1 MPKKTTTGT
10 QIATFLSFNFFHR
23 WCFTKNFCELWP
35 NVYAAS
41 LHPLLSKL
49 YSLNNDRGLR
59 RIHVFKS
66 KSSQIGRVLPQC
78 QQVFYCLFFLPCSP
92 LSSFSLYLLGIA
104 STTLSTSPYGG
115 TSVTWKIL
123 AGTISSDCSF
133 YSESKDASI
142 SVAVGF
148 VTEREA
154 FFKDSKSS
162 IKCESICAWKILVLA
177 RFERDPVEW
186 KISEA
191 HALTMWASRPRQCQQ
206 V

>member
-1 MPKKTTTGT
+1 MSMQPHSILSSRNSTASTTT
-10 QIATFLSFNFFHR
+10 
-23 WCFTKNFCELWP
+23 E
-35 NVYAAS
+35 AS
-41 LHPLLSKL
+41 EESTSSRASPARSEEC
-49 YSLNNDRGLR
+49 SLNVNRFF
-59 RIHVFKS
+59 IVYF
-66 KSSQIGRVLPQC
+66 SSHALHC
-78 QQVFYCLFFLPCSP
+78 P
-92 LSSFSLYLLGIA
+92 LFSLYLLGIA

-162 IKCESICAWKILVLA
+162 IKCESI
-177 RFERDPVEW
+177 
-186 KISEA
+186 
-191 HALTMWASRPRQCQQ
+191 HA
-206 V
+206 